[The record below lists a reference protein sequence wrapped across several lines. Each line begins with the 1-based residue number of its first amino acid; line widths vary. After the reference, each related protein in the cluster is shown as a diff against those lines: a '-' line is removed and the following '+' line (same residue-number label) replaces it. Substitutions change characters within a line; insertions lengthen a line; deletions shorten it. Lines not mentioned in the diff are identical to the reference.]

1 MYVFYSIGSL
11 NTQFN
16 TSWRTALRITF
27 VSSMVSRIFS
37 LFLLL
42 LLCSKLSSRW
52 LFLFR
57 VSSVAWDS
65 RSIILQSTV
74 RLLLAW
80 KFNRKFPLI
89 DFQLKNF
96 LQICYY
102 LWMEYF
108 KVWQLD
114 RVSYLSLYYFQ
125 FMQSVSLNTRNS
137 IRRLKDRNEVKL
149 IDHRLSLQTTHS
161 SVPNYQRSHDSW
173 IQRFLFLFF
182 INPNKLHT
190 MARIARQKTLAHTGI
205 PFGLR
210 P

>member
-11 NTQFN
+11 NTQLN

-27 VSSMVSRIFS
+27 VSSMVPRICS

-42 LLCSKLSSRW
+42 LLCSKVSSRW

-89 DFQLKNF
+89 DFELKNF

-114 RVSYLSLYYFQ
+114 RVSYLTLYYFQ
-125 FMQSVSLNTRNS
+125 FMQFVSLNTRNS
-137 IRRLKDRNEVKL
+137 IHRLKDGNEVKL
-149 IDHRLSLQTTHS
+149 IDHRLPFQTTHS
-161 SVPNYQRSHDSW
+161 SVPNYQRSHDSR
-173 IQRFLFLFF
+173 IQQFFFFF

-190 MARIARQKTLAHTGI
+190 MARIARQKTLAHAGI

>member
-182 INPNKLHT
+182 Y
-190 MARIARQKTLAHTGI
+190 QS
-205 PFGLR
+205 
-210 P
+210 